1 MKKNKL
7 FISFAAT
14 KDMPRADYTLK
25 KTLRAA
31 VLETLL
37 YEGFSGEASVSITV
51 CDNAHIRKLNK
62 QYRDIDR
69 ETDVLSFPLYDFE
82 CEDDMPEGESLPLG
96 DIVISIERA
105 KEQAKEIGHSTEHEA
120 AFLCVHSTLHLLGY
134 DHETGEEDEK
144 EMFSRQRKIIDSM
157 SDELSKFDNE

>member
-69 ETDVLSFPLYDFE
+69 ETDVLSFPMYE
-82 CEDDMPEGESLPLG
+82 AGEWESEAAFGPVMLG
-96 DIVISIERA
+96 DIVISLERT
-105 KEQAKEIGHSTEHEA
+105 EVQAEELGNTFLREA
-120 AFLCVHSTLHLLGY
+120 AFLAIHSTLHLLGY
-134 DHETGEEDEK
+134 DHERGEADE
-144 EMFSRQRKIIDSM
+144 EEQCRRQRAIIERLNFEEEVKI
-157 SDELSKFDNE
+157 